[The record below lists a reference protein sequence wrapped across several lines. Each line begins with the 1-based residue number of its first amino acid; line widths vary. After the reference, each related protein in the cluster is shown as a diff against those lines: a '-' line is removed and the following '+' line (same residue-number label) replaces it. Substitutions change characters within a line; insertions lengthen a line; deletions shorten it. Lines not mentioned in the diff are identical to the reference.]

1 MLVKQ
6 DKAYIKFDR
15 FVRGMSIVT
24 TMEPVVNIIVATEF
38 ETKIQQNQYLKKQ
51 TLVDLI
57 LLNV

>member
-1 MLVKQ
+1 MTYVVKQ

-15 FVRGMSIVT
+15 FVRGMSIIT

-38 ETKIQQNQYLKKQ
+38 ETENYLKKQ

-57 LLNV
+57 SLNV